1 MGLPM
6 NERDVRAA
14 ALKLV
19 EASAVMML
27 GTLGELGEPHIKAV
41 QLADFESLGT
51 LWISTNTSSEHV
63 TQLERD
69 TRACLYFVHH
79 DTIPWRGLALGGRVE
94 IRTDAEARERLWVDG
109 CERFYPLG
117 ATDPDYAVLRF
128 VSEWGKYWQF
138 GTKLRFDI

>member
-1 MGLPM
+1 M
-6 NERDVRAA
+6 NERDVQATA
-14 ALKLV
+14 VKLV
-19 EASAVMML
+19 EESAVMML

-41 QLADFESLGT
+41 QLADFEGLNI
-51 LWISTNTSSEHV
+51 LWISTNTTSEHV

-69 TRACLYFVHH
+69 PRACLYFVHH
-79 DTIPWRGLALGGRVE
+79 DMIPWRGLALGGRVE
-94 IRTDAEARERLWVDG
+94 IHRDAEARERLWVDG

-117 ATDPDYAVLRF
+117 VTDPDYTVLRF